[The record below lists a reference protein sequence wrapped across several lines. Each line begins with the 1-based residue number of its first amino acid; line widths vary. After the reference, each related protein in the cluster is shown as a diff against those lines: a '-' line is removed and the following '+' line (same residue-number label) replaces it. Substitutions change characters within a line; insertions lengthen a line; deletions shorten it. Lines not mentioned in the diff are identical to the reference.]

1 MNYIFS
7 SLIFFFVCGFR
18 VSISLCHPSCRR
30 TYYVDQAVLNLQRS
44 ACLCLLSARIKSV
57 HQHTHPRRFSF
68 AFTLTT
74 NRAEHGMETRKIDR
88 SGFSLL
94 FYLLTR

>member
-1 MNYIFS
+1 MNYIPS

-18 VSISLCHPSCRR
+18 VSISLCHPCCHG

-44 ACLCLLSARIKSV
+44 ACLCLLSASIKSV

-68 AFTLTT
+68 SFTLTT
-74 NRAEHGMETRKIDR
+74 KRGEHGIETRKIDR

-94 FYLLTR
+94 FYLLSR

>member
-1 MNYIFS
+1 MNYIPSPFH
-7 SLIFFFVCGFR
+7 FFFLFGFR
-18 VSISLCHPSCRR
+18 VSISLCDPSCHG

-68 AFTLTT
+68 SFPLTT

-88 SGFSLL
+88 SGFQSVFL
-94 FYLLTR
+94 FTN